1 MEKYD
6 TPPIF
11 ACDDCAVWVKEE
23 QFNHVRRLETLDV
36 GTETE
41 TTKVSVRFICK
52 SCVAKQFGGCDM
64 YADEK
69 MVPSSSIHV
78 EDLVDNQLPLESQSR
93 ISDNFYIVMVQSPK
107 LKEM

>member
-11 ACDDCAVWVKEE
+11 ACDDCAMWVKEE
-23 QFNHVRRLETLDV
+23 QLNHVRRLETLDV

-52 SCVAKQFGGCDM
+52 SCVAKQFGGCNM

-107 LKEM
+107 LKER